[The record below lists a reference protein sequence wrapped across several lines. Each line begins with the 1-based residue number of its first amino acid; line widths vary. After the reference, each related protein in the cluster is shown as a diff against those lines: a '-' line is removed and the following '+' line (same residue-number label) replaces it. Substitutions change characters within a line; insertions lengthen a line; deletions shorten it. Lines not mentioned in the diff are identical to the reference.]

1 VQAVTSTPVHCGGRL
16 ASRQEWKSW
25 GRPYMRKEFAVLALM
40 AIVVLGSCGDDD
52 SDETDV
58 GADTTSVTDQGDTGD
73 GSGTDETSQ
82 PEAPVGDGYTDAIRT
97 NFLNACAA
105 QPGAT
110 QAKCECT
117 FDEITQ
123 AVPVEKFAAYDRDL
137 QQDPATPAPSWL
149 ADAITTCS

>member
-1 VQAVTSTPVHCGGRL
+1 
-16 ASRQEWKSW
+16 
-25 GRPYMRKEFAVLALM
+25 MRKGSAVLALM

-58 GADTTSVTDQGDTGD
+58 AGDTTSVADQGDTD
-73 GSGTDETSQ
+73 EGSGTDETSQ
-82 PEAPVGDGYTDAIRT
+82 PEAPVGDSYTDAIRT

-123 AVPVEKFAAYDRDL
+123 AVPVEEFAAYDRDL

-149 ADAITTCS
+149 ADAITACS